1 MCFSNY
7 VVIHVRS
14 QQSSYVAKVINVDHA
29 LSLVHTIKIY
39 NILNIL
45 FSFFFWFRA
54 LQKNL
59 CQQKRDEEARD
70 VINNANCISVHV
82 YDDIPVDA
90 VCELETSPEENNE
103 EVEEQSTLYD
113 KCWRNEYDKT
123 QSAMDEYNRDT
134 EHTYGT
140 CERFYFTLEATHPR
154 SITQTATPTT
164 TQRDSTNVYHT
175 LNTHFI
181 NSSQPK

>member
-7 VVIHVRS
+7 FVIHVRS

-45 FSFFFWFRA
+45 FSFFWFRA

-59 CQQKRDEEARD
+59 CQQKKDEGARD
-70 VINNANCISVHV
+70 VINNAYCISVHV

-134 EHTYGT
+134 EHTYMVPVSDSISLWRLHT
-140 CERFYFTLEATHPR
+140 HVQSLRRRLSQLRNEIPPTFTTH
-154 SITQTATPTT
+154 
-164 TQRDSTNVYHT
+164 
-175 LNTHFI
+175 
-181 NSSQPK
+181 

>member
-1 MCFSNY
+1 MY
-7 VVIHVRS
+7 LIIGLVV
-14 QQSSYVAKVINVDHA
+14 VDF
-29 LSLVHTIKIY
+29 LLLLVVCVCIY
-39 NILNIL
+39 RRCTQT
-45 FSFFFWFRA
+45 RA

-59 CQQKRDEEARD
+59 CQQKRDEGARD